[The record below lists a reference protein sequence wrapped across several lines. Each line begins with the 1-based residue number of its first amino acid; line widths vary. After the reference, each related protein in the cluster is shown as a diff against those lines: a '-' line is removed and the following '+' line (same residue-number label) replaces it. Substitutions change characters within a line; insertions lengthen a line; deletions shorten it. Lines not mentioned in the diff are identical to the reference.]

1 MLYLL
6 LSLRYVAIVNPVAY
20 GWVME
25 HSFAPSSYSQYISQF
40 TSKERAARNW
50 DVCKDGKLLVP
61 LDELAEFW
69 NRRKYVVYR

>member
-25 HSFAPSSYSQYISQF
+25 NSFAPESYPQYISQF
-40 TSKERAARNW
+40 TLKERAARNW
-50 DVCKDGKLLVP
+50 DVCKDGKLPVP

-69 NRRKYVVYR
+69 NKRKYVVYR